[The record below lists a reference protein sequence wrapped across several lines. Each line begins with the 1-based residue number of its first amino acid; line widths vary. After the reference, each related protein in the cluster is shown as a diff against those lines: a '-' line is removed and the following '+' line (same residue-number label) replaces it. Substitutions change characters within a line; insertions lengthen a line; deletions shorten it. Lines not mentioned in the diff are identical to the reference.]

1 MKSLFLTGILILIL
15 AGCDERMPNDLKAQI
30 AAESFLDTLYRPNKV
45 VDKTGIGF
53 IKITDYLDPSKK
65 NYLNQSKRGTFQSII
80 KYYYP
85 SGDEWVAFTEKASKI
100 LSKGE
105 EHVKGAI
112 QLERYK
118 VKDTKYIT
126 AFFVDSTFSR
136 VFGRI
141 QL

>member
-53 IKITDYLDPSKK
+53 IKITDYLD
-65 NYLNQSKRGTFQSII
+65 QSKRGTFQSII